1 MWSKIRKT
9 PFKILMQKG
18 IQKGKKIIYNSRQMD
33 KDLKKGSFQDDNINS
48 DFIGGIFPLFQFNRI
63 EIKEDLIQS
72 ILDHKF
78 KIFSDSLSS
87 VNYNDSHDLKKNKDI
102 KLSKINESNREI
114 SRSYLDQIKTPY
126 KLIAWNK
133 DQLSN
138 YLWEIEKWSNQIT
151 YGDVEGADIKYPWEL
166 GRLQHLLVLAISI
179 SKSKDQRLIDEYC
192 NQLYD
197 FIGSNP
203 PRFGTQWMTSMDVS
217 LRLISILTSYDVI
230 TQSGI
235 RLDEL
240 HKTIAYTTKIHLDHI
255 VNNNEWAGGQR
266 GNHYF
271 ANMCALAI
279 GGSYFKGDYF
289 DDFMLNGI
297 KSLLEELFYQF
308 NDDGGNFEASLPY
321 HFFVLEML
329 LWTLKLLLNISDD
342 KKELINNSL
351 NGDLILGDN
360 KIWFKK
366 KYLERLISIIKFS
379 RSTVFN
385 YGIPQIGD
393 NDSGKFIDLRSLNYN
408 ALSILSE
415 VEIGLGFISFA
426 STEKQIIN
434 SLDHYFDKTGFY
446 VKKSDELE
454 LVVRAGK
461 IGQNGKGGHD
471 HNDQLSFELAY
482 KSQAIIV
489 DPGTYNYTAY
499 PEKRNLFRS
508 TESHNLMFINGLEQ
522 NTFEAK
528 SKDDLFWIRE
538 ELTKTKLVKHNSKI
552 FSAEIYSYDKP
563 YKRSFLFGD
572 SISIV
577 DECEA
582 DGLKQ
587 LNIHF
592 HPDVSLVKDK
602 NTCIADNHGSI
613 IQISFS
619 IDFIIDYYNYSN
631 EYGRLSQAPMI
642 KVINIKNDISWEI
655 QLK

>member
-33 KDLKKGSFQDDNINS
+33 KDLKKGSFQDENINS
-48 DFIGGIFPLFQFNRI
+48 EFIGGIFPLFQFNRI

-393 NDSGKFIDLRSLNYN
+393 NDSGKFIDLRSINYN

-446 VKKSDELE
+446 VKKSDQLE

-642 KVINIKNDISWEI
+642 KLINIKNDISWEI

>member
-33 KDLKKGSFQDDNINS
+33 KDLKKGSFQDENINS
-48 DFIGGIFPLFQFNRI
+48 EFIGGIFPLFQFNRI

-114 SRSYLDQIKTPY
+114 SRSYLDQIKIPY

-393 NDSGKFIDLRSLNYN
+393 NDSGKFIDLRSINYN

-446 VKKSDELE
+446 VKKSDQLE

-642 KVINIKNDISWEI
+642 KLINIKNDISWEI

>member
-1 MWSKIRKT
+1 
-9 PFKILMQKG
+9 MQKG

-33 KDLKKGSFQDDNINS
+33 KDLKKGSFQDENINS
-48 DFIGGIFPLFQFNRI
+48 EFIGGIFPLFQFNRI

-393 NDSGKFIDLRSLNYN
+393 NDSGKFIDLRSINYN

-446 VKKSDELE
+446 VKKSDQLE

-642 KVINIKNDISWEI
+642 KLINIKNDISWEI

>member
-1 MWSKIRKT
+1 
-9 PFKILMQKG
+9 MQKG

-33 KDLKKGSFQDDNINS
+33 KDLKKGSFQDENINS
-48 DFIGGIFPLFQFNRI
+48 EFIGGIFPLFQFNRI

-240 HKTIAYTTKIHLDHI
+240 HKTIAYATKIHLDHI

-393 NDSGKFIDLRSLNYN
+393 NDSGKFIDLRSINYN

-642 KVINIKNDISWEI
+642 KLINIKNDISWKI